1 MVLLVKILSVYLSY
15 VCTHILVLSCRRMT
29 FSLGSMKECSVMM
42 QRADMWL
49 KENRDIFEPTVVDGP
64 RNRRPNT
71 LYADYC

>member
-1 MVLLVKILSVYLSY
+1 MHTYTCTVMQKDDIFTWKHERVLRNDAKGRY
-15 VCTHILVLSCRRMT
+15 VV
-29 FSLGSMKECSVMM
+29 GV
-42 QRADMWL
+42 

>member
-1 MVLLVKILSVYLSY
+1 MQKDDIFTWKHERVLRNDAKGRY
-15 VCTHILVLSCRRMT
+15 VV
-29 FSLGSMKECSVMM
+29 GV
-42 QRADMWL
+42 